1 MHKTLNSFSVL
12 DAKQWKLRQLG
23 HSVTDWSEKEIWKE
37 IGGIFR
43 TMYWEGWCFY
53 FPFPLDF
60 YEVSWQWGIESPLIF
75 FSFLYRS
82 SFCSPYILVIIL
94 KVRYIDPF
102 VRGSIFIKDF
112 MSKSHRVKFVSYSYS
127 ADTTKSRIKAMDF
140 RFINGKKEETFWLMF
155 SLVFIFS
162 FGRPV

>member
-1 MHKTLNSFSVL
+1 MKIATIGSQRYRLVRKGNLEGNRRNFSYNVL
-12 DAKQWKLRQLG
+12 RGMVLL
-23 HSVTDWSEKEIWKE
+23 
-37 IGGIFR
+37 
-43 TMYWEGWCFY
+43 
-53 FPFPLDF
+53 FPVPSWF

-162 FGRPV
+162 LGRPV